1 MSAAPRVVLP
11 QSKAAD
17 PLSVLY
23 RLWIVQDGDEGMFLN
38 HHLLLPETILPRRDT
53 CESIP
58 ANIPSC

>member
-1 MSAAPRVVLP
+1 MSAAPRVVAPL
-11 QSKAAD
+11 SKAAD

-23 RLWIVQDGDEGMFLN
+23 RLWVVQDGHEGMFLN
-38 HHLLLPETILPRRDT
+38 YRLLLPETILPIRDT